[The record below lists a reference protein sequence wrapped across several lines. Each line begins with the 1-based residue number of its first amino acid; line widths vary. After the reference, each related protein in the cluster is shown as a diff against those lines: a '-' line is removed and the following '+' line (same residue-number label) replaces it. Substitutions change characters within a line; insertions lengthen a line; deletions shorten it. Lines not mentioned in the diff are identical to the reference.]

1 MSEALA
7 NLVRARLKNGKSEL
21 NEHDLYKLGLLSPV
35 EHDTVSCPACSKK
48 IEAAITKR
56 FYVIRHRDGDYF
68 LRTGP
73 SKYSQTDNILQATQF
88 DDNLLQGLADSIK
101 RQYWAQVLEQG
112 SEIVEVRLSYVAR
125 KVADI

>member
-7 NLVRARLKNGKSEL
+7 NLVRARLKNGKSE
-21 NEHDLYKLGLLSPV
+21 H
-35 EHDTVSCPACSKK
+35 
-48 IEAAITKR
+48 
-56 FYVIRHRDGDYF
+56 VIRHRDGDYF

-112 SEIVEVRLSYVAR
+112 R
-125 KVADI
+125 DI